1 MTTSLA
7 KGGQSGATRGSGGEP
22 VISVRNL
29 VKHFPVRSSGLVRR
43 RVGEVHAVCD
53 VSFDVY
59 DHETLCIVGESGC
72 GKTTT
77 GRLLLN
83 LISASAGSVNVGGRN
98 ITEMSFRA
106 MRPLRRDLQIVF
118 QDPFAS
124 LDPRMTV
131 NQIVAEP
138 LRIHGQYGNAT
149 QGKNQVRELLH
160 QVGLNPEH
168 GNRYPHEFSGGQRQR
183 IGVARALALKPK
195 VLVLDEPVSALD
207 VSIQAGVI
215 NLLEDLQAELGL
227 SYVFISHDL
236 SVIRHIADRVI
247 VMYLGKVVETAD
259 ADELFR
265 RPSHPYTQALMSAIP
280 LPDPVKER
288 ERKRILLTGDVPSPV
303 DPPSGC
309 RFRTRCPKF
318 ANELDN
324 RQREWCAN
332 VEPPLELKFTGHEA
346 ACHFAA
352 AREDILEVGE
362 DRRAV
367 PAELAKW
374 PTGRPTDEQASAP
387 MACLPDSGGR
397 EPTRLSDEATVNEE
411 GELVLEGDDSPT
423 Q

>member
-1 MTTSLA
+1 MSTSLA
-7 KGGQSGATRGSGGEP
+7 KGGQPAGAAGNRQP
-22 VISVRNL
+22 VISVRSL
-29 VKHFPVRSSGLVRR
+29 VKHFPVRSTGLVRR
-43 RVGEVHAVCD
+43 RVGDVHAVCD

-59 DHETLCIVGESGC
+59 ENETLCIVGESGC

-83 LISASAGSVNVGGRN
+83 LIDATAGEVGIDGRD
-98 ITEMSFRA
+98 ITNLSFRQ

-138 LRIHGQYGNAT
+138 LRIHGQYGGSGE
-149 QGKNQVRELLH
+149 GKKQVRELLR

-215 NLLEDLQAELGL
+215 NLLEDLQGELGL

-236 SVIRHIADRVI
+236 SVIRHIADRVV
-247 VMYLGKVVETAD
+247 VMYLGKVVETAES
-259 ADELFR
+259 DELFR

-303 DPPSGC
+303 NPPSGC
-309 RFRTRCPKF
+309 RFRTRCQKF

-324 RQREWCAN
+324 RQREWCVN
-332 VEPPLELKFTGHEA
+332 VEPVLETKFTAHEA

-352 AREDILEVGE
+352 ARTDILEVGE
-362 DRRAV
+362 DHHAV

-374 PTGRPTDEQASAP
+374 PTGRPTDDQASAP
-387 MACLPDSGGR
+387 MACDPHAERR
-397 EPTRLSDEATVNEE
+397 EPTRLSDDVTVDAE
-411 GELVLEGDDSPT
+411 GELVLEVESD
-423 Q
+423 